1 MNSKKILI
9 LTISTCLVLSFI
21 GCGEKNK
28 ANKLALLVSPSISYN
43 VLLMSNMGEELS
55 SISDISKEEKIKI
68 SRDLFDKY
76 INDNRTDL
84 KQVEFQKID
93 RKPVVC
99 FTEYK
104 INDVKVTGGDGNK
117 FTVNIK
123 YDIKY
128 TNESD
133 MWIAG
138 NGEIRNDNWIRNKS
152 NFVEIQKDGDNY
164 VIRNIIT
171 G

>member
-28 ANKLALLVSPSISYN
+28 ANKSALLVSPSISYN

-55 SISDISKEEKIKI
+55 SISDISEEEKTKI
-68 SRDLFDKY
+68 ARDLFDKY

-104 INDVKVTGGDGNK
+104 INDVKATGGDGDN

-133 MWIAG
+133 IWIAG
-138 NGEIRNDNWIRNKS
+138 NGEISNDNWIRNKS

-164 VIRNIIT
+164 VISNIIT

>member
-1 MNSKKILI
+1 MNSKKVLI
-9 LTISTCLVLSFI
+9 LTISTCLILSFI

-28 ANKLALLVSPSISYN
+28 ENKLALLVAPSIAYN
-43 VLLMSNMGEELS
+43 TSLISSMGKDLS
-55 SISDISKEEKIKI
+55 SVNDISKDEKTEIA
-68 SRDLFDKY
+68 RDLFDKY
-76 INDNRTDL
+76 VNDNKTDW

-93 RKPVVC
+93 RKPMIS

-104 INDVKVTGGDGNK
+104 INDIKVTGGDENK
-117 FTVNIK
+117 FTVSVK

-128 TNESD
+128 TNESN

-138 NGEIRNDNWIRNKS
+138 NGEISEDNWIRNKS
-152 NFVEIQKDGDNY
+152 NFVEIQKNGDKY
-164 VIRNIIT
+164 VISNIIT

>member
-1 MNSKKILI
+1 MNSKKVLI
-9 LTISTCLVLSFI
+9 LAIGTCLVLSFI

-28 ANKLALLVSPSISYN
+28 ENKLALLVAPSIAYN
-43 VLLMSNMGEELS
+43 TSLISSVGNELS
-55 SISDISKEEKIKI
+55 SINDISKEEKAEIA
-68 SRDLFDKY
+68 RELFDKY
-76 INDNRTDL
+76 VNDNKTDW
-84 KQVEFQKID
+84 KQVELQKID

-99 FTEYK
+99 FTEYN
-104 INDVKVTGGDGNK
+104 INNIKVTGGDENK
-117 FTVNIK
+117 FTVNIE

-138 NGEIRNDNWIRNKS
+138 NGKISEDNWIRNKS
-152 NFVEIQKDGDNY
+152 NFVEIQKNGDKY
-164 VIRNIIT
+164 VISNIIT

>member
-43 VLLMSNMGEELS
+43 VSLMSNISEELLS
-55 SISDISKEEKIKI
+55 VSDISKEEKTKI
-68 SRDLFDKY
+68 ARDLFDKY

-84 KQVEFQKID
+84 KQVEYQKID
-93 RKPVVC
+93 RKPVVS

-104 INDVKVTGGDGNK
+104 INDVKVTGGEGNK

-138 NGEIRNDNWIRNKS
+138 NGEISEDNWIKNKS
-152 NFVEIQKDGDNY
+152 NFVEIQKDGYKY
-164 VIRNIIT
+164 VISNIIT